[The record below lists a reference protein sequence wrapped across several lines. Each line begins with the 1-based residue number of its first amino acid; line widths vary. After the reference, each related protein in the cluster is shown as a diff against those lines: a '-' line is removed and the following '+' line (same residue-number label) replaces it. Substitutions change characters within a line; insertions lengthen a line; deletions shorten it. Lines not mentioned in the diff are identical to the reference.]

1 MRLKDH
7 LTDDEGISIYKSIFH
22 LCVFFHVNCITVSA
36 HIDHMRTQALLEY
49 AEKQEDIYAAAVESF
64 EEQKDTNIQPD
75 VILNTHFIEDI
86 KGYSARLSDR

>member
-1 MRLKDH
+1 MTKVSAFIRVYF
-7 LTDDEGISIYKSIFH
+7 T
-22 LCVFFHVNCITVSA
+22 CVCFHVNCITVSA
-36 HIDHMRTQALLEY
+36 HIDHVRTQALLEY